1 MQRNRSLFTV
11 LQHLDTTSRD
21 RQTSLQVLQQF
32 PTLNQYYFVEKSRLE
47 MRFFLRL
54 FLILFLPTFTLRS

>member
-11 LQHLDTTSRD
+11 LKHLDTTSRD
-21 RQTSLQVLQQF
+21 RQTSLQDL
-32 PTLNQYYFVEKSRLE
+32 LEILISNQHYFVEKSRLD

-54 FLILFLPTFTLRS
+54 FPITFLPTFTLRS

>member
-21 RQTSLQVLQQF
+21 RQTSLQVLLQF
-32 PTLNQYYFVEKSRLE
+32 LTSTQSHFVEKSRLD

-54 FLILFLPTFTLRS
+54 FPITFLPTFTLRS

>member
-11 LQHLDTTSRD
+11 LQHLETTSRD
-21 RQTSLQVLQQF
+21 RQTSLQVLLQF
-32 PTLNQYYFVEKSRLE
+32 LTPMQSYFVEKSHLE

-54 FLILFLPTFTLRS
+54 FPITFLPTFT